1 MFKHFIVLFIFI
13 SIPLSS
19 QINTSLLSNSWTRVK
34 VKTEDGSRALNDDT
48 STFIQWKLVNNR
60 LCKNYNPNLFSF
72 NSNLCTDY
80 KVEKNFIRF
89 SPTIA
94 YEIKKLDN
102 DSLIVIERFDAKK
115 DTDKVLKFWFVKTS
129 NLEKKDVEKN
139 QNDSILIADT
149 NFAPKLR
156 IEFLSDKITE
166 YALKGD
172 LKLVGNILIFPKKQK
187 VIFEMDNS
195 AETKGN
201 TKVIKNIMQAI
212 ENSYYEWN
220 LVGFKNF
227 EKIYVPFTLETY
239 HKKNTEEYSIKIN
252 FPKKQSLNTITIPR
266 ETVVVTSKNPSLS
279 KENFSKGME
288 ALKLKKYDAAI
299 GLFEKAYEMDNTNT
313 DALYNIAAAGGIKND
328 IVTVCSALKRLKD
341 LEQTEGTKLYNQN
354 CHKP

>member
-1 MFKHFIVLFIFI
+1 MLKHFIVLLTLI

-19 QINTSLLSNSWTRVK
+19 QINTSLLSNNWTRVK
-34 VKTEDGSRALNDDT
+34 VKTEDGSRALNDDS
-48 STFIQWKLVNNR
+48 STFIQWKMVNNR

-72 NSNLCTDY
+72 DSKLCTDY

-94 YEIKKLDN
+94 YEIEKLDN
-102 DSLIVIERFDAKK
+102 DSLIVIERFDATK
-115 DTDKVLKFWFVKTS
+115 DSDKALKFWFVKTS
-129 NLEKKDVEKN
+129 NIEKKDVEKI
-139 QNDSILIADT
+139 QNDSVLIADT

-156 IEFLSDKITE
+156 VEFLSDKLTE

-172 LKLVGNILIFPKKQK
+172 FKLIGNILIYPKKQK
-187 VIFEMDNS
+187 VIFEIDNS
-195 AETKGN
+195 ADTKGSA
-201 TKVIKNIMQAI
+201 KVIKNIQQAI

-227 EKIYVPFTLETY
+227 EKIYVPFTVESY
-239 HKKNTEEYSIKIN
+239 HKNLQEYSLKIN
-252 FPKKQSLNTITIPR
+252 FPKKQSSNTINVPKER
-266 ETVVVTSKNPSLS
+266 VPVTSKNPLLS
-279 KENFSKGME
+279 KENFSKGVE

-299 GLFEKAYEMDNTNT
+299 GLFEKAYEMDNKNT
-313 DALYNIAAAGGIKND
+313 DALYNIAAAGSIKND

>member
-1 MFKHFIVLFIFI
+1 MLKYFIVLLTLI
-13 SIPLSS
+13 SISLSS

-34 VKTEDGSRALNDDT
+34 VKTEDGSRALNEDS

-72 NSNLCTDY
+72 DSTLCTDY

-94 YEIKKLDN
+94 YEIERLDN

-115 DTDKVLKFWFVKTS
+115 DPDKVLKFWFVKTS
-129 NLEKKDVEKN
+129 NIEKKDIEKI
-139 QNDSILIADT
+139 QNDSVLIADT

-156 IEFLSDKITE
+156 IEFLSNKLTE

-172 LKLVGNILIFPKKQK
+172 LKLVGNILIYPKKQK

-195 AETKGN
+195 ADTKGSA
-201 TKVIKNIMQAI
+201 KIIKNIKQAI
-212 ENSYYEWN
+212 ENSYNEWN
-220 LVGFKNF
+220 LVGFKKF
-227 EKIYVPFTLETY
+227 EKIYVPFTVETY

-252 FPKKQSLNTITIPR
+252 FPKKQLINTAVIPK
-266 ETVVVTSKNPSLS
+266 ETVLITSENPSLS
-279 KENFSKGME
+279 KENFTKGME
-288 ALKLKKYDAAI
+288 ALKSKKYDTAI

-313 DALYNIAAAGGIKND
+313 DALYNIAAAGSIKND

-354 CHKP
+354 CHKQ